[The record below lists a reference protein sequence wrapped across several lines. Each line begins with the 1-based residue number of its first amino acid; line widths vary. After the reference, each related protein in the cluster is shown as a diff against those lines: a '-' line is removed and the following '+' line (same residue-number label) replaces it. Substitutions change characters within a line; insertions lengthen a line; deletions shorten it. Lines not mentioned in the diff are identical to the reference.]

1 MGISLSQRP
10 VDQQKR
16 QLAVRFH
23 CKWYCA
29 MSGVNVLPRRFS
41 WVSNRYIVSERV
53 NLKVYQYQVM
63 INDFFEETNEQQIFS
78 KYFKSILQLI
88 MF

>member
-23 CKWYCA
+23 SKWYCA
-29 MSGVNVLPRRFS
+29 MSGVNVLARRLS
-41 WVSNRYIVSERV
+41 WASNRYIVRERV
-53 NLKVYQYQVM
+53 NVKVYQYQVM
-63 INDFFEETNEQQIFS
+63 INNDLFEETNE
-78 KYFKSILQLI
+78 
-88 MF
+88 